1 MPAFVSSSRPFVISL
16 VAALCLSAC
25 GGGGDD
31 STSPT
36 GGPQRGSYTV
46 TLRDEQSVVI
56 SAESLTLQ
64 LTEVQDS
71 RCPINALCIWA
82 GHGAV
87 ALRVSQEGQAAETV
101 KIGFPAPAEMKLPG
115 DASYRGY
122 RLSLQTLEPF
132 PVAGVTVP
140 LSDSRATVLVER
152 AQ

>member
-1 MPAFVSSSRPFVISL
+1 MRLLASVLASISAAAFV
-16 VAALCLSAC
+16 AGC
-25 GGGGDD
+25 GGGDD
-31 STSPT
+31 STTSPT
-36 GGPQRGSYTV
+36 GPQRGSYTV
-46 TLRDEQSVVI
+46 TLRSEQAVVI
-56 SAESLTLQ
+56 GAESLTLQ
-64 LTEVQDS
+64 LTEVRDS

-87 ALRVSQEGQAAETV
+87 AVRVAQEGQAAETV
-101 KIGFPAPAEMKLPG
+101 QIGFPAPAEMKLPG

-140 LSDSRATVLVER
+140 LSEYRATVLVER